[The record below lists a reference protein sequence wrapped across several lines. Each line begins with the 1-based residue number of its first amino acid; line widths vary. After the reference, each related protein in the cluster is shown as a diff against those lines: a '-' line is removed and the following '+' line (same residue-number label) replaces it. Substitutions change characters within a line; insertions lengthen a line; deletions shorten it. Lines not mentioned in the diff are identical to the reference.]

1 MLLIFR
7 VLLLGALKLLYPV
20 AKLLYL
26 AQILNNNLAG
36 AAILTNQPPR
46 KRIKLMRSVQSKN

>member
-1 MLLIFR
+1 VFS
-7 VLLLGALKLLYPV
+7 LLGALKLLYPV